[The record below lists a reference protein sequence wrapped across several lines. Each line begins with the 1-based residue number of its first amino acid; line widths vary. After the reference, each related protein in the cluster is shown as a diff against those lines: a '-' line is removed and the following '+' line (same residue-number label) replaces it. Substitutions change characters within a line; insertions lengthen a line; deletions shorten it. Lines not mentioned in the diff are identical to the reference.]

1 MSDRLSKDSAIVE
14 EVEEEHRSLVQVLIE
29 QSKGTLELLK
39 KQQAEHRSLISKLEI
54 TTQQV

>member
-29 QSKGTLELLK
+29 QNKGTLELLK